1 MRFAFD
7 PTPPL
12 QRRRNRKNGFALVT
26 VIWGI
31 ALITLLVVSYA
42 SAARLR
48 LQMAFNLA
56 QATQADFIAD
66 AAIGQ
71 GVLSLLSESQQK
83 GAAPALGNASAGQVE
98 RLVHDGKPKFCFL
111 NDSAVA
117 ISIED
122 ENGKVDLNAAPQK
135 LLQTLLTGLGLSARE
150 ADAAAAGVVA
160 FRSIEG
166 APEVPQIDASDKPF
180 GLKHAPFQAIT
191 ELDQVPGV
199 SPLLLKRLSSL
210 VTVHSRSPGVDPK
223 ATPPAL
229 FALLV
234 GQPPEEVH
242 ALLARPFP
250 NALDRSDPRFPREFL
265 GPGLGRVFL
274 VHVEVVLATGQTSVR
289 EALLDLRGAVGE
301 AFAIRELRRA
311 SARYLSTLRGSA
323 KDLRSASSG
332 CA

>member
-1 MRFAFD
+1 MRFAFH
-7 PTPPL
+7 PEPLL

-56 QATQADFIAD
+56 QATQADSIAD

-83 GAAPALGNASAGQVE
+83 GAPPALGNASAGQD

-111 NDSAVA
+111 NNSAVA

-122 ENGKVDLNAAPQK
+122 ENGKVDLNAASQK

-150 ADAAAAGVVA
+150 ADAAAAAVVA
-160 FRSIEG
+160 FRSVEG
-166 APEVPQIDASDKPF
+166 VPEARQTDASDKPF
-180 GLKHAPFQAIT
+180 GLKHAPFQSIT

-199 SPLLLKRLSSL
+199 SPLMLKRLSSL

-289 EALLDLRGAVGE
+289 EALLDLRGAAGE

-311 SARYLSTLRGSA
+311 SARYLSTLRSSA
-323 KDLRSASSG
+323 KDPRSASSD

>member
-1 MRFAFD
+1 MRFALD
-7 PTPPL
+7 PAPFL
-12 QRRRNRKNGFALVT
+12 QGRRNRKSGFALVT

-31 ALITLLVVSYA
+31 ALITLLIVSYA

-56 QATQADFIAD
+56 QAAQADLIAD

-83 GAAPALGNASAGQVE
+83 GASPTPGVTAGPQEE
-98 RLVHDGKPKFCFL
+98 RLAHDGKPKFCFL
-111 NDSAVA
+111 NNSAVA

-135 LLQTLLTGLGLSARE
+135 LIQTLLAGLGVSASE

-160 FRSIEG
+160 FRSVE
-166 APEVPQIDASDKPF
+166 ASVDAQQIDAKDRPF
-180 GLKHAPFQAIT
+180 GLKHAPFQTIA
-191 ELDQVPGV
+191 ELDQVPGF
-199 SPLLLKRLSSL
+199 SPLMLKRASSL
-210 VTVHSRSPGVDPK
+210 VTVHSRSQGVDPK
-223 ATPPAL
+223 AAPPAL
-229 FALLV
+229 FALLL
-234 GQPPEEVH
+234 GQSPEEVG

-250 NALDRSDPRFPREFL
+250 NALDRNDPLFPKEFL

-274 VHVEVVLATGQTSVR
+274 VHVEVVLASGQTSVR
-289 EALLDLRGAVGE
+289 EALLDLHGGSGE
-301 AFAIRELRRA
+301 AFAIKELRRA
-311 SARYLSTLRGSA
+311 SARYFSTLRGSP
-323 KDLRSASSG
+323 KDLRSAFSE